1 MLIMQMKRINTN
13 SIFDIGKLI
22 YPELSYKINGILF
35 QTNNE
40 LGRYSRERQYGN
52 YIEKILKEEKIN
64 YQREFPI
71 ANTGNTVDFLIEGKI
86 ILELKNV
93 RITTKKDYFQIQR
106 YLQATDIKLGLLIN
120 FRSRYLRPKRIV
132 RTRKGINEKYLHE

>member
-1 MLIMQMKRINTN
+1 M
-13 SIFDIGKLI
+13 GKLI

-35 QTNNE
+35 QTHNE

>member
-1 MLIMQMKRINTN
+1 MQMKRINTN

-35 QTNNE
+35 QTHNE

>member
-1 MLIMQMKRINTN
+1 MKRINTN

-35 QTNNE
+35 QTHNE

>member
-1 MLIMQMKRINTN
+1 MQMKRINTN

-35 QTNNE
+35 QTHNE

-106 YLQATDIKLGLLIN
+106 YLQAADIKLGLLVN
-120 FRSRYLRPKRIV
+120 FRSSYLKPKRIV
-132 RTRKGINEKYLHE
+132 KTRKGIIKDTVN

>member
-1 MLIMQMKRINTN
+1 MQMKRINTN

-35 QTNNE
+35 QTHNE
-40 LGRYSRERQYGN
+40 LGRYSRVRQYGN

>member
-1 MLIMQMKRINTN
+1 MQMKRINTN

-35 QTNNE
+35 QTHNE
-40 LGRYSRERQYGN
+40 LCRYSRERQYGN

>member
-1 MLIMQMKRINTN
+1 MQMKRINTN

-35 QTNNE
+35 QTHNE

-132 RTRKGINEKYLHE
+132 RTRKGINEKYFHE